1 MKAFLRLVRLPLAA
15 TAVADSWA
23 GYWINLPA
31 GAAFDPRTLAA
42 LAGVSASCYMM
53 GMALN
58 DLADRERDTVYHPAR
73 PIPSGAVTAG
83 QAALVVLALAALGLF
98 LLRFLPKPSFLA
110 GTGLLLAILAYDLR
124 LKRSLPLG
132 ALAMGACRFLN
143 MSMGLAFHDA
153 ARLQPAVL
161 LGTYVA
167 VLTAVSTLEEK
178 DPRVFPLV
186 RWGLLGIIPLDA
198 ALVWIAGRPVEALV
212 VLSLLVPRVLTG
224 RFLPVN

>member
-15 TAVADSWA
+15 TAVADGWA

-31 GAAFDPRTLAA
+31 GAAADPKALAA
-42 LAGVSASCYMM
+42 LAGVSAAFYML

-58 DLADRERDTVYHPAR
+58 DLADRERDKVYHPGR
-73 PIPSGAVTAG
+73 PLPAGAVTPG
-83 QAALVVLALAALGLF
+83 QAALLILALAALGLF
-98 LLRFLPKPSFLA
+98 LLRFLPKPSFLS
-110 GTGLLLAILAYDLR
+110 GVGLLLAILAYDLR
-124 LKRSLPLG
+124 LKRSLALG

-143 MSMGLAFHDA
+143 MAMGLALHDPD
-153 ARLQPAVL
+153 RLQPAVL

-167 VLTAVSTLEEK
+167 ILTAVSTLEEK
-178 DPRVFPLV
+178 APRVLPVV

-198 ALVWIAGRPVEALV
+198 ALVWLAGRPVEALV
-212 VLSLLVPRVLTG
+212 VLSLLAPRLLAG